1 MVNIDK
7 SLVNIYLQMT
17 ENLGNDSKL
26 ELISGLIDSMKK
38 RNERADDSLLSLYG
52 SLDTDETA
60 EELIEKTRAARNFN
74 RKIESFD

>member
-7 SLVNIYLQMT
+7 NLINIYLQMT
-17 ENLGNDSKL
+17 ENLGKDSKL

-38 RNERADDSLLSLYG
+38 TEEKSERSLLKLFG
-52 SLDTDETA
+52 TLNTNETA
-60 EELIEKTRAARNFN
+60 EELIERIRSSRSFS